1 MKRRLKCVALLLLL
15 IFSFSSCKKPEV
27 YFKQEAVL
35 IVDACHEDAWVEVRS
50 DGKNMRPIVH
60 NEVNY
65 VEVRSDDRSYLLEGK
80 AWYDRYFDRIGDTVT
95 ARIKYTDYG
104 KNWIFRDVVALEG

>member
-1 MKRRLKCVALLLLL
+1 MKTKIKSLVLLVLI
-15 IFSFSSCKKPEV
+15 IFSLSSCKKPEI
-27 YFKQEAVL
+27 YFKSEEVL
-35 IVDACHEDAWVEVRS
+35 IVDAYHEDAWVEVRS
-50 DGKNMRPIVH
+50 DGERMKPVVHSEENYIV
-60 NEVNY
+60 VKL
-65 VEVRSDDRSYLLEGK
+65 DGKSYMLDGK